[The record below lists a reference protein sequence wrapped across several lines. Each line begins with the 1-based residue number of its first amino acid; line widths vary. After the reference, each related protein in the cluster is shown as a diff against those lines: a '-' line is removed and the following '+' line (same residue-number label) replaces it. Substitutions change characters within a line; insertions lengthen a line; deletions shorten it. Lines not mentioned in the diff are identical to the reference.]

1 MQCSVPVDR
10 GGAPSSAEADDSGGS
25 ALSKEEHVSCAH
37 FCTMSLNSF
46 SALVVALHAN
56 ALVSFAQPA
65 TYGAPSAIFAL
76 PIPSPSTWSNEFS
89 CSRAQVKKRIKAAA
103 TARTVRANKRRKEVA
118 KMNAGRASKRQETE
132 RLIKDHKDLISLAQG
147 VQAGMP
153 KGNGVPLTH
162 VRCMMVGRR
171 VAGTIAHAAVPVSCI
186 HGVFFGTGCPQ
197 VLVSTIP
204 IAITSVSPYFCVQL
218 NPRLILGARAQTG
231 THITGFPHVPTY

>member
-1 MQCSVPVDR
+1 MQCSVPADR

-25 ALSKEEHVSCAH
+25 AVSKEEQVSCAH
-37 FCTMSLNSF
+37 FCTMSRNSL
-46 SALVVALHAN
+46 SALVVALRAN
-56 ALVSFAQPA
+56 AHVSFAQPA
-65 TYGAPSAIFAL
+65 THGAPFAIFAL

-89 CSRAQVKKRIKAAA
+89 CFIAQVTTRTKAA
-103 TARTVRANKRRKEVA
+103 TAANVVHAQKKRKKVSR
-118 KMNAGRASKRQETE
+118 MNAGRASKRQEAAQ
-132 RLIKDHKDLISLAQG
+132 LIKDHKDLLYLAQG
-147 VQAGMP
+147 IQAGMP
-153 KGNGVPLTH
+153 KGNGVPPTN
-162 VRCMMVGRR
+162 VRCMVVGRR

>member
-25 ALSKEEHVSCAH
+25 AVSKEEQVSCAH
-37 FCTMSLNSF
+37 FCSMSCNSLL
-46 SALVVALHAN
+46 ALVVALRAN
-56 ALVSFAQPA
+56 AHVSFAQPA
-65 TYGAPSAIFAL
+65 THGAPSAIFAL

-89 CSRAQVKKRIKAAA
+89 CFIAQVTTRTKAA
-103 TARTVRANKRRKEVA
+103 TAANVVHAQKKRKKVSR
-118 KMNAGRASKRQETE
+118 MNAGRASKRQETE
-132 RLIKDHKDLISLAQG
+132 RLIKDHKDLLSLAQG

-162 VRCMMVGRR
+162 VGCMVVGRR
-171 VAGTIAHAAVPVSCI
+171 VADTIAHAAVPVSCI

-204 IAITSVSPYFCVQL
+204 IAITSVSPYFCV
-218 NPRLILGARAQTG
+218 
-231 THITGFPHVPTY
+231 

>member
-1 MQCSVPVDR
+1 MQCSVPADR

-25 ALSKEEHVSCAH
+25 AVSKEEQMSCAH
-37 FCTMSLNSF
+37 FCTVSCNSL

-56 ALVSFAQPA
+56 AHVSFAQPA
-65 TYGAPSAIFAL
+65 THGAPFAIFAL
-76 PIPSPSTWSNEFS
+76 PIPCPSTWSNEFS
-89 CSRAQVKKRIKAAA
+89 WFGAHVVQSAKRARVQKSLH
-103 TARTVRANKRRKEVA
+103 ARKWRQEVA
-118 KMNAGRASKRQETE
+118 NMNAGRASKRQETE
-132 RLIKDHKDLISLAQG
+132 RLIKDHKDLLSLAQG

-204 IAITSVSPYFCVQL
+204 IAITSVSPYFCV
-218 NPRLILGARAQTG
+218 
-231 THITGFPHVPTY
+231 